1 MHRLCITLIPL
12 SKYTGH
18 LRGLGLPRMMRPRVV
33 HTPFRVVVRLRRVRA
48 HRRISSVAAH
58 ALLLR
63 MPIVHVLLLTRRA
76 PAQGACVAE
85 EDSAPAQGTH
95 IAYAARSACVLSGLY
110 GLYLCACVHYTL
122 RVRKLRT
129 HFSFL

>member
-1 MHRLCITLIPL
+1 MHRLRMTLIPL
-12 SKYTGH
+12 SNYTGH
-18 LRGLGLPRMMRPRVV
+18 LRGLGSHRMMRPRVV

-48 HRRISSVAAH
+48 HRRISSVAH

-63 MPIVHVLLLTRRA
+63 MPIVYVLLLTRRA
-76 PAQGACVAE
+76 PAQGACVAK

-95 IAYAARSACVLSGLY
+95 IAYSARSACVLSGLY